1 MFNILLGLIVIAAAI
16 LIFRN
21 YFSKSEIIPNYGGQ
35 YTEGIIGQPRYIN
48 PVLAQTNDADRD
60 IVQPIFSGLLKYDGK
75 GNLIED
81 LAESYSIDQSGL
93 IYDFK
98 LKNDIYWHDGE
109 KLTADDI
116 VFTIQTIQ
124 DPEYKSPV
132 RGNWQGVTVEKVD
145 DSNVR
150 FTLRNIYAPFLH
162 NTVIGIIPKHIW
174 QGISAQNFPLA
185 EYNQAPIGSGP
196 YRFKELKKN
205 GSGKIE
211 KINLIWNENY
221 FGASN
226 HRVNSQKKPFIQKIN
241 FIFYDNE
248 AAAIEAYDKGSI
260 DGLSRI
266 SVSSLAEFQK
276 KNIDIYKIKQPRYY
290 AVFFNQTKSKALSDK
305 IVRQAL
311 NYATDK
317 QKMVADILL
326 GEANAVNSPLLEGS
340 LGYTAEITTYDY
352 SLDKAK
358 DLLEQNS
365 WKDADNDNIREKKI
379 GSEIVKLEFTIV
391 TVNQP
396 QLVATIQQIKQD
408 WESIG
413 AKIDIQIVD
422 PTAIQ
427 QDFIKPREYQ
437 ALLFG
442 EIYGADPDPFSFWHS
457 SLKKDPGLNLAL
469 YNNKKTDKLLEEARQ
484 SLDQNIRAEKYKEFQ
499 KIVSDEAP
507 AVFLYSPN
515 FLYPMA
521 KKIKGINIEMLALP
535 SYRFSQIES
544 WYIKTSRVEK

>member
-1 MFNILLGLIVIAAAI
+1 M
-16 LIFRN
+16 
-21 YFSKSEIIPNYGGQ
+21 
-35 YTEGIIGQPRYIN
+35 
-48 PVLAQTNDADRD
+48 
-60 IVQPIFSGLLKYDGK
+60 KYDGK

-352 SLDKAK
+352 SSDKAK